1 MSVIATETKDD
12 ISEFSPWIF
21 ILTGCD
27 ALFIVKLKPATNT
40 RPSLNTHERADKE
53 RTEL

>member
-40 RPSLNTHERADKE
+40 RLNTHERADKE